1 MASNFFRELRRRRV
15 MSRAVAYGILAW
27 IMAFGFEAVFV
38 PAGLPFWT
46 VQVVWALAV
55 LGLPLTIYLVWKRN
69 APLPP
74 PPRPTAA
81 VSEPRPEAA
90 PTVEPADTPQVT
102 EAETAEKPTP
112 SIAVLPF
119 RDETAGHD
127 AGPFA
132 DGFTAELSDLLAT
145 GDDLRVA
152 PQLACFA
159 VKGKHVEYRAL
170 GEKLHVGFILEG
182 SVSEADELLS
192 VRARILDTATGQ
204 EIWSESYAQT
214 MKEIFAIHDDIV
226 WHAGDKLDR
235 LLHPG
240 AARHAKTA
248 DYRAYASYLRGRGY
262 FIAGSINDLA
272 HAVRMFSEAVEID
285 ADFVLAWNDLAET
298 YALQVIYFEGSDAER
313 KAAHAA
319 SERAVE
325 LAPEWGEAH
334 LSRGVAHLASSDY
347 DAAAAEFER
356 AIELD
361 PTLWEAY
368 YNFGRARI
376 HQGQMEQAV
385 ELLEQ
390 AAEANPSDYQG
401 PLLAAPIY
409 KALGNKEAFEKWAR
423 EGIARAERW
432 LADYPTN
439 HRAYYL
445 GAGALLD
452 LGERERAFEWAE
464 RALAIDPSDPSI
476 RYNMGC
482 FYAKAG
488 EVDKAF
494 ECLRDSITSRSW
506 AENDP
511 DLEKIR
517 EDPRY
522 QAFLDTLQ

>member
-15 MSRAVAYGILAW
+15 LSRAVAYIILAW
-27 IMAFGFEAVFV
+27 IVAFGFEAVFV
-38 PAGLPFWT
+38 PAGLPSGAARL
-46 VQVVWALAV
+46 VQILAI
-55 LGLPLTIYLVWKRN
+55 LGLPLTIYLVWTRN
-69 APLPP
+69 APKPP
-74 PPRPTAA
+74 PPSPAGA
-81 VSEPRPEAA
+81 ESETRGEAA
-90 PTVEPADTPQVT
+90 PTAEPAAIAEAPTPD
-102 EAETAEKPTP
+102 TAEKQKP

-119 RDETAGHD
+119 KDETTDQD

-145 GDDLRVA
+145 DDGLQVA

-159 VKGKHVEYRAL
+159 VKGKHVDYRAL
-170 GEKLHVGFILEG
+170 GEKLHVGYILEG
-182 SVSEADELLS
+182 GVSEADELLS
-192 VRARILDTATGQ
+192 LRARLLDTSTGQ
-204 EIWSESYAQT
+204 EIWSESYDQT
-214 MKEIFAIHDDIV
+214 MKEIFAISDDIV
-226 WHAGDKLDR
+226 WHAGDKLER

-240 AARHAKTA
+240 ASRQAKTT

-262 FIAGSINDLA
+262 FIAGSIADLA
-272 HAVRMFSEAVEID
+272 HAVRLFSEAVEID
-285 ADFVLAWNDLAET
+285 PDFVLAWNDLAET

-313 KAAHAA
+313 KAAHDA

-325 LAPEWGEAH
+325 LAPDWGEAH

-347 DAAAAEFER
+347 DAAAEEFER

-385 ELLEQ
+385 ELLEK

-409 KALGNKEAFEKWAR
+409 KAMGNQEAFEKWAR
-423 EGIARAERW
+423 EGIARAERL
-432 LADYPTN
+432 LADYPNN

-464 RALAIDPSDPSI
+464 KALAIDPSDPSI

-488 EVDKAF
+488 EADKAF
-494 ECLRDSITSRSW
+494 DCLRDSITSRSW

-511 DLEKIR
+511 DLENIR

>member
-1 MASNFFRELRRRRV
+1 
-15 MSRAVAYGILAW
+15 MSRAAAYAILAW
-27 IMAFGFEAVFV
+27 IVTFGLEAVFV
-38 PAGLPFWT
+38 MSGLPFWM
-46 VQVVWALAV
+46 VQIVQGLAI
-55 LGLPLTIYLVWKRN
+55 LGLPLTIYLVWARN
-69 APLPP
+69 APPP
-74 PPRPTAA
+74 PSPPHSTAGTETRH
-81 VSEPRPEAA
+81 EPAA
-90 PTVEPADTPQVT
+90 PAEPS
-102 EAETAEKPTP
+102 ETAMAEKPAKAPP
-112 SIAVLPF
+112 SVAVLPF
-119 RDETAGHD
+119 TDETAEHD

-132 DGFTAELSDLLAT
+132 DGFSAELSDLLAT
-145 GDDLRVA
+145 GGDLRVA
-152 PQLACFA
+152 SQLACFA
-159 VKGKHVEYRAL
+159 VKGKHRDYKAL
-170 GEKLHVGFILEG
+170 GEKLHVAYILEG
-182 SVSEADELLS
+182 SVSEADERLA
-192 VRARILDTATGQ
+192 VRARLLDASTGH
-204 EIWSESYAQT
+204 EIWAESYDQT
-214 MKEIFAIHDDIV
+214 MAEVFAIHDDIV
-226 WHAGDKLDR
+226 WHTGDKMDR

-240 AARHAKTA
+240 ASRHAKTE
-248 DYRAYASYLRGRGY
+248 DHRAYAFYLRGRGY
-262 FIAGSINDLA
+262 FIAGSIADLA
-272 HAVRMFSEAVEID
+272 HAVRLFSESVEID
-285 ADFVLAWNDLAET
+285 PNFVLAWNDLAET

-313 KAAHAA
+313 KAAHDA
-319 SERAVE
+319 SKRAVE

-334 LSRGVAHLASSDY
+334 LSRGVAHLASADY

-376 HQGQMEQAV
+376 HQGQMSQAV
-385 ELLEQ
+385 ELLQ
-390 AAEANPSDYQG
+390 KAAEANPSDYQG

-409 KALGNKEAFEKWAR
+409 KAMGNQEAFEKWAR

-464 RALAIDPSDPSI
+464 RALAIDPSDPTI

-494 ECLRDSITSRSW
+494 DCLRDSITSRSW

-511 DLEKIR
+511 DLEKLR
-517 EDPRY
+517 QDPRY

>member
-15 MSRAVAYGILAW
+15 VSRAVAYAILAW
-27 IMAFGFEAVFV
+27 IVAFGLEAIFV
-38 PAGLPFWT
+38 MSGLPVWM
-46 VQVVWALAV
+46 VQLVRALAI
-55 LGLPLTIYLVWKRN
+55 LGLPLTIYLVWTRN
-69 APLPP
+69 APPP
-74 PPRPTAA
+74 PSPKTAA
-81 VSEPRPEAA
+81 PRMETRLAPAGTSEPA
-90 PTVEPADTPQVT
+90 EPSEVA
-102 EAETAEKPTP
+102 EAEKRDTAPP
-112 SIAVLPF
+112 SAAVLPF
-119 RDETAGHD
+119 TDDTADGD
-127 AGPFA
+127 AWPFA

-145 GDDLRVA
+145 GEGLRVA
-152 PQLACFA
+152 PQVACFA
-159 VKGKHVEYRAL
+159 VKGRHRDYKAL
-170 GEKLHVGFILEG
+170 SEKLHVGYILEG
-182 SVSEADELLS
+182 SVSEADGGLA
-192 VRARILDTATGQ
+192 VRARLLDASTGQ
-204 EIWSESYAQT
+204 ELWSESYDQT
-214 MKEIFAIHDDIV
+214 MEEIFAILDDIV
-226 WHAGDKLDR
+226 WHAGDKMEK

-240 AARHAKTA
+240 ASRHAKTT
-248 DYRAYASYLRGRGY
+248 DFRAYASYLRGRGY
-262 FIAGSINDLA
+262 FIAGSITDLA
-272 HAVRMFSEAVEID
+272 HAVRLFSEAVEID
-285 ADFVLAWNDLAET
+285 PNFVLGWNDLAAT

-313 KAAHAA
+313 KAAHDA
-319 SERAVE
+319 SQRAVE
-325 LAPEWGEAH
+325 LAPDWGEAH
-334 LSRGVAHLASSDY
+334 LSRGVAHLASADY
-347 DAAAAEFER
+347 DAAATEFER

-368 YNFGRARI
+368 YNYGRARI
-376 HQGQMEQAV
+376 HQGQMAQAV
-385 ELLEQ
+385 ELLEK
-390 AAEANPSDYQG
+390 AAAANTSDYQG

-409 KALGNKEAFEKWAR
+409 KAMGNQEAFEKCAR

-432 LADYPTN
+432 LADYPMN

-464 RALAIDPSDPSI
+464 KALAIDPSDPSI

-494 ECLRDSITSRSW
+494 DCLRDSITSRSW